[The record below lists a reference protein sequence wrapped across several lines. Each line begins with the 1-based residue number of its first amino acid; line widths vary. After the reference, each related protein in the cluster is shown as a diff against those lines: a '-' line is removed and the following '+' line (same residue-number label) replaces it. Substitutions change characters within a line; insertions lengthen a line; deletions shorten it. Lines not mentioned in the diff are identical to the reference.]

1 MFSTDTICPRNRC
14 FTSFCLLSS
23 FYRPTSPAEELL
35 LLTRHAAVSR
45 LLLSRSLR
53 GHLRQSSKTE
63 RHVSPFAR
71 PIKCY
76 LFIFRLY
83 PADPGEAFST
93 FPCFSTPSLTLF
105 FPVLFWAFFPHSS
118 FVLNEFAGG
127 RELAG
132 EQTNLSATLSL
143 SLNLLLSLPPP
154 FTARSLSKQHRCCCG
169 NDGSLC
175 LAPWTLLLHLHS
187 RTSQIRQTH
196 TRTHV
201 RTRAHRSVVSVSSA
215 FHHQSS
221 VWPAV
226 WGAEY
231 ETDKTNR
238 LMSERQACRQKVLK
252 LFLPTEHTN
261 SSLSF
266 LIKFPSSS
274 RFFCLPRQGSFRKLA
289 SLFMMHYCQEINE
302 IINIDLLKHSVKG

>member
-14 FTSFCLLSS
+14 FTSFCLLCS
-23 FYRPTSPAEELL
+23 FYGPTSPAEELP
-35 LLTRHAAVSR
+35 LLTRQAVVSR

-53 GHLRQSSKTE
+53 GHLRQSLKTE

-71 PIKCY
+71 PMKCY

-83 PADPGEAFST
+83 SADPGEAFST
-93 FPCFSTPSLTLF
+93 FPCFSNPSLMLF
-105 FPVLFWAFFPHSS
+105 FLYS
-118 FVLNEFAGG
+118 FEHFSPNRLLYWTGLLE

-154 FTARSLSKQHRCCCG
+154 STARSLSKQHRCCCG

-175 LAPWTLLLHLHS
+175 LAPWTLLLHLHTL
-187 RTSQIRQTH
+187 TSQIRPTH
-196 TRTHV
+196 TQTHV
-201 RTRAHRSVVSVSSA
+201 RTCAHRSVVSVSSV

-221 VWPAV
+221 VWPVV

-266 LIKFPSSS
+266 LIKFPSSP
-274 RFFCLPRQGSFRKLA
+274 RFFCLPCQGSFRKLA
-289 SLFMMHYCQEINE
+289 SLFMMHYCQEIN
-302 IINIDLLKHSVKG
+302 